1 MRELEI
7 VQSEKNLPTLND
19 LEVPF
24 LQAIQSVDD
33 IVLKKYLL
41 DLSTY
46 EIVPVKES
54 QLKIDRTQ
62 NIRIFKINEMV
73 YETDGFST
81 DKFATL
87 FSTFSNKDHSIFLLI
102 DSDGIDVDLYFGIN
116 TNGAPISANTIKNA
130 FENTLKGQFPGIKT
144 SNIDLN
150 QSEDIFKKIT
160 DYQHVSSYSGV
171 AFDRDETT
179 KENKDFIQGLERF
192 LMAMEGKKF
201 TGIVLS
207 TPVKAT
213 DIESTRKQ
221 LESIYTN
228 LSSHK
233 SNQISYTIN
242 QNKNVGYTENTGTT
256 SSTNTSQSASTSLS
270 ESKSKSQGDSK
281 TTLGGKVL
289 QSGAAIA
296 SGYGAYSTLA
306 AVATG
311 AVVAPAVP
319 IIAAVA
325 GVAAIMANHQV
336 SDTKSTSTSQSISES
351 ETKGSSLSD
360 NYSLGKTA
368 GYSTGDTQGVT
379 LTKENKMISNL
390 LEKLDEQLKRQQAFD
405 NTGAFGCATYF
416 LSDSPYEAEFAASSY
431 RALVSGE
438 KTATETKAINLW
450 DNKNV
455 ATKEVKNYLGQLAHP
470 IFKYNKIDNLISE
483 PIEVSPTTIVSG
495 RELALHMGLP
505 RKSVGNFPVVEHA
518 LFGSSVLKY
527 NTSNDEYNENIPLGN
542 IYHLGES
549 KPQQVHL
556 DKESLSMH
564 TFITGATGSGKSNTT
579 YLILEKLV
587 ARGVNFLVIEP
598 AKGEYKHLFG
608 NREDVSVYGTNS
620 YYSDLLRINPFY
632 FPKGTHVLEHIDRL
646 IEIFNVCWPMYA
658 AMPAILKEAT
668 LNAYESVGWDLTTS
682 DFFNGALIY
691 PNFFDLENE
700 LESVINSSSY
710 SADTKGDYI
719 GALVTRVHSLT
730 TGLNQFI
737 FSNNDL
743 SDKELFDENVIIDLS
758 RVGSMETKSLIM
770 GLLVM
775 RLNEYRVCQAQELG
789 EMNQSLK
796 HITVLEEAHNLLK
809 RTSQEQSSE
818 GSNLVGKS
826 VEMLTNSIAEMRT
839 YGEGFIIVDQSPTA
853 VDLSA
858 IKNTNTKIIMRTPEF
873 TDREVVGKSIGLN
886 DEQIKEI
893 IKIPKGVGVIYQN
906 DWIEAVLCSVSKAKS
921 EELIYQ
927 YEPKILMSE
936 RQANE
941 VMLKFLISYK
951 ANEKLD
957 LSLIKKSLSSFKTTA
972 LLNRTLIDLVAEYE
986 QIGKLKIW
994 NINHYG
1000 ELATYIYKLAKIS
1013 TNELKT
1019 IVIKYEN
1026 TQECFTS
1033 INRLVEKKYKQLDT
1047 VYQKEISRALIR
1059 EKAEENSTFHGLYQI
1074 LSEEKEELL

>member
-1 MRELEI
+1 MRELETMH
-7 VQSEKNLPTLND
+7 SEKNMPTLSD

-46 EIVPVKES
+46 EVVSIQDN
-54 QLKIDRTQ
+54 QLSMDRTQ
-62 NIRIFKINEMV
+62 NVRIFKINEMV

-87 FSTFSNKDHSIFLLI
+87 FSTFSNKDNSIFLLM
-102 DSDGIDVDLYFGIN
+102 DSDGTDIDLYFGIN
-116 TNGAPISANTIKNA
+116 TNGAPISANTVKNA

-144 SNIDLN
+144 SNVDLY
-150 QSEDIFKKIT
+150 QSEDIFKKIES
-160 DYQHVSSYSGV
+160 YQHVSSYTGV
-171 AFDRDETT
+171 GFVRDETT
-179 KENKDFIQGLERF
+179 KDNKDFIQGLERF
-192 LMAMEGKKF
+192 LMAMEGKQF

-213 DIESTRKQ
+213 DVELMRKQ

-228 LSSHK
+228 LSSHG
-233 SNQISYTIN
+233 SSQISYAVN
-242 QNKNVGYTENTGTT
+242 QNQNAGYTESTGTT
-256 SSTNTSQSASTSLS
+256 DSTNTSKSTSASLS
-270 ESKSKSQGDSK
+270 ESESESHGDSK
-281 TTLGGKVL
+281 AALSSKVL
-289 QSGAAIA
+289 QSGTAVIGTFATITALTGGVAAVP
-296 SGYGAYSTLA
+296 LA
-306 AVATG
+306 AVG
-311 AVVAPAVP
+311 
-319 IIAAVA
+319 AVA
-325 GVAAIMANHQV
+325 GVASILANHQI
-336 SDTKSTSTSQSISES
+336 SNTKSTSSSQSASES
-351 ETKGSSLSD
+351 ETTGSSVSD
-360 NYSLGKTA
+360 NYSLGNTV
-368 GYSTGDTQGVT
+368 GYSTGDTKSVT

-390 LEKLDEQLKRQQAFD
+390 LENLDEQLKRQQAFD
-405 NTGAFGCATYF
+405 NTGAFNCATYF
-416 LSDSPYEAEFAASSY
+416 LSDSSYEAEFAASSY

-438 KTATETKAINLW
+438 KTVTETKAINLW
-450 DNKNV
+450 DNKN
-455 ATKEVKNYLGQLAHP
+455 TSTTEIKQYLSQLSHP

-483 PIEVSPTTIVSG
+483 PIEVLPTTVVSG

-505 RKSVGNFPVVEHA
+505 RKSVSNFPVVEHA

-527 NTSNDEYNENIPLGN
+527 NASDDEYSENIPLGN
-542 IYHLGES
+542 IYHLGEN
-549 KPQQVHL
+549 KPQPVYL

-564 TFITGATGSGKSNTT
+564 TFITGATGSGKSNAT
-579 YLILEKLV
+579 YLILEKL
-587 ARGVNFLVIEP
+587 ATRGVNFLVIEP
-598 AKGEYKHLFG
+598 AKGEYKHIFG
-608 NREDVSVYGTNS
+608 NRKDVSVYGTNS
-620 YYSDLLRINPFY
+620 HHSELLRINPFY

-658 AMPAILKEAT
+658 AMPAILKEAI

-682 DFFNGALIY
+682 QFFNGSTIY
-691 PNFFDLENE
+691 PNFFDLEDE
-700 LESVINSSSY
+700 LERVINSSSY

-719 GALVTRVHSLT
+719 GALVTRVQSLT

-743 SDKELFDENVIIDLS
+743 SDEKLFDENVIIDLS

-789 EMNQSLK
+789 KMNQSLK

-809 RTSQEQSSE
+809 RTSQEQMSE

-826 VEMLTNSIAEMRT
+826 VEMLSNSIAEMRT

-893 IKIPKGVGVIYQN
+893 IKIPKGIGVIYQN
-906 DWIEAVLCSVSKAKS
+906 DWIEAVLCSISKAKS
-921 EELIYQ
+921 EELMYH
-927 YEPKILMSE
+927 YEPELLMSE

-941 VMLKFLISYK
+941 VMLKFLMTNKS
-951 ANEKLD
+951 NERLD
-957 LSLIKKSLSSFKTTA
+957 LNLIKQSLSSFKTTA
-972 LLNRTLIDLVAEYE
+972 LLNRTLVDLVAEYE
-986 QIGKLKIW
+986 QTGELEIW
-994 NINHYG
+994 NSDYYG
-1000 ELATYIYKLAKIS
+1000 ELATYIYKLVKIP
-1013 TNELKT
+1013 TNE
-1019 IVIKYEN
+1019 IERVILRCE
-1026 TQECFTS
+1026 TATECIKA
-1033 INRLVEKKYKQLDT
+1033 INRLVKTYFKKLDA
-1047 VYQKEISRALIR
+1047 VYQQGICRALIR
-1059 EKAEENSTFHGLYQI
+1059 EKAENNITFHKLYQF
-1074 LSEEKEELL
+1074 LSEEI